1 MRLTLLSHS
10 DQLTRLECEGEVT
23 QFQFIPGQDP
33 LQEVLGPNIFRRS
46 TLLCL
51 DKTTYVD
58 SSGVSWLLSSH
69 KQFER
74 SGGKLVLHSIPP
86 TVLQVLR
93 LLKLTSLLNI
103 AADEAEALQKLQGA
117 KA

>member
-10 DQLTRLECEGEVT
+10 DQVTRLECEGEVT
-23 QFQFIPGQDP
+23 QYQFIPGQDP
-33 LQEVLGPNIFRRS
+33 LHEILGPNIFRRCA
-46 TLLCL
+46 LLSL
-51 DKTTYVD
+51 DKTTHVD

-74 SGGKLVLHSIPP
+74 SGGRLVLHSIPP
-86 TVLQVLR
+86 MVLQVLR
-93 LLKLTSLLNI
+93 LLKLTTLLNI
-103 AADEAEALQKLQGA
+103 ATNEADALQKVQEA